1 MGSGVSNELGNPDEE
16 RNQNADL
23 TVTLNKNAT
32 RKKLMNLFELSDAP
46 DAENYFS
53 ELNKS
58 ISANEV
64 SKETETILLNALEG
78 L

>member
-1 MGSGVSNELGNPDEE
+1 MGSGVSNELVTNEE
-16 RNQNADL
+16 IKKDDI
-23 TVTLNKNAT
+23 VLNKNAA

-46 DAENYFS
+46 DAENYFA

-64 SKETETILLNALEG
+64 
-78 L
+78 